1 MKILLTGSNGLLGQK
16 LVYRLAG
23 NPKHR
28 LMATSRGENR
38 LRKTEGYQYR
48 SLDITKP
55 ADWASVVGD
64 FRPDVLIHTAA
75 MTHVDRCHENPADCE
90 EQNVKALQH
99 LISACQPYQTQ
110 VIHLSTD
117 FIFDGK
123 AGPYREDDQPH
134 PLSIYGSSKL
144 KGEELLQE
152 SGLPVAIL
160 RTILVYGVAEE
171 LSRSNIV
178 LWAKGALQKGD
189 PIQVVDDQY
198 RSPTLAEDLAEAC
211 VLAAEKKATG
221 VFHVSGPR
229 TFSIFELVEQI
240 ADFWQLDKELLNQVS
255 SETLNQP
262 AKRPPKTGFIIDK
275 ARQELG
281 YRPHSF
287 REGLAVV
294 DKQLKAAQGQEA

>member
-23 NPKHR
+23 NASHR

-48 SLDITKP
+48 SLDITQAP
-55 ADWASVVGD
+55 DWERVVGD
-64 FRPDVLIHTAA
+64 FRPDVIIHTAA
-75 MTHVDRCHENPADCE
+75 MTHVDRCHENPAACE
-90 EQNVKALQH
+90 EQNVKALEL
-99 LISACQPYQTQ
+99 LIAACQPYQTRI
-110 VIHLSTD
+110 VYLSTD
-117 FIFDGK
+117 FVFDGK
-123 AGPYREDDQPH
+123 AGPYRESDQPY

-144 KGEELLQE
+144 KGEELLQQ

-178 LWAKGALQKGD
+178 LWAKGALQKGA

-240 ADFWQLDKELLNQVS
+240 ADFWKLDKDLLKRVS

-262 AKRPPKTGFIIDK
+262 AKRPPRTGFIIDK
-275 ARQELG
+275 ARRELG

-287 REGLAVV
+287 REGLAMV
-294 DKQLKAAQGQEA
+294 DKQLKAAHGQQV

>member
-1 MKILLTGSNGLLGQK
+1 
-16 LVYRLAG
+16 
-23 NPKHR
+23 
-28 LMATSRGENR
+28 
-38 LRKTEGYQYR
+38 
-48 SLDITKP
+48 
-55 ADWASVVGD
+55 
-64 FRPDVLIHTAA
+64 
-75 MTHVDRCHENPADCE
+75 
-90 EQNVKALQH
+90 
-99 LISACQPYQTQ
+99 
-110 VIHLSTD
+110 
-117 FIFDGK
+117 
-123 AGPYREDDQPH
+123 
-134 PLSIYGSSKL
+134 
-144 KGEELLQE
+144 
-152 SGLPVAIL
+152 
-160 RTILVYGVAEE
+160 
-171 LSRSNIV
+171 
-178 LWAKGALQKGD
+178 
-189 PIQVVDDQY
+189 VDDQY